1 MELDET
7 TKARLVNIETE
18 VLNHLF
24 EDTQADGVLDR
35 DSPPLEGA
43 YGRTKSMLN

>member
-7 TKARLVNIETE
+7 GKARLANIETE

-24 EDTQADGVLDR
+24 EDTQADGVLGH
-35 DSPPLEGA
+35 DSQALEGA
-43 YGRTKSMLN
+43 DGRTKSMLN